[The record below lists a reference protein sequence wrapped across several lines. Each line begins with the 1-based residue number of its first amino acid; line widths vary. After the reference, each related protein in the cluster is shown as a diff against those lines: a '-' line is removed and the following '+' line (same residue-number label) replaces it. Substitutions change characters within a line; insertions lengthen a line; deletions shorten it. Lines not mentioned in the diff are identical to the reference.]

1 MVALRRNSGM
11 VALRRDSGMVAWPGR
26 GMVGR
31 QIR

>member
-11 VALRRDSGMVAWPGR
+11 VALRRNSGMVAWPGR